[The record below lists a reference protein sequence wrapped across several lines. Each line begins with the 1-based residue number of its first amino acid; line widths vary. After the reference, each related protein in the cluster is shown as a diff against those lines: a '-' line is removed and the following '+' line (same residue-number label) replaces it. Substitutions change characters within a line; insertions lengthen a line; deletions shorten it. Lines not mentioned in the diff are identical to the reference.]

1 MSKFNIGDKVLVRND
16 LVLNQ
21 LYSNE
26 DHSFADVVNSTMIEY
41 LGKVVT
47 IKAELNGT
55 YSLEEVGF
63 TWLDEMLEEY
73 IVGIDLSAEKEQTSE
88 LEEKVMVEFDN
99 IEVGDKLVLRS
110 DLELWGSY
118 NGLGFVEGME
128 KYIGQVVTV
137 ASIDEQDK
145 DFQIEGD
152 TMYYYNAE
160 MVESFAERVGEPVA
174 TTGELAVIP
183 VEFDV
188 IEINDESELAVGD
201 TVLIR
206 DDLEVGEEYGE
217 NDSMLHEN
225 MKQYLGQISVVTHN
239 YRDGDVDLKID
250 DENFWN
256 IEMLVGKVVPK
267 EEELDFDFEFDELLS
282 VLEEPVA
289 EPVAVAVAVAEA
301 PLEFK
306 YKVGDKVRV
315 REDLIVGNNYSNEEG
330 TLFAD
335 TYDSVV
341 ADMYDLR
348 GKEVTI
354 TRVNENSYGKYHI
367 SGSARNW
374 TDGMLE
380 TVAPKIVE
388 NFVINEMASFGLQV
402 ERVIFNEPATVLFYT
417 VPNYKTGTFSKP
429 RKVVAKC
436 KSGDTFDRETGMKV
450 CLLSAMRKEATREL
464 NKI

>member
-16 LVLNQ
+16 LVLNR

-26 DHSFADVVNSTMIEY
+26 DHSFADVVNSIMIEY

-110 DLELWGSY
+110 DLELFESY

-128 KYIGQVVTV
+128 KFIGQVVTV
-137 ASIDEQDK
+137 VSIDKQDK

-152 TMYYYNAE
+152 TSYYYNAE
-160 MVESFAERVGEPVA
+160 MVESFAERVGESVA
-174 TTGELAVIP
+174 TTGELAVMP

-188 IEINDESELAVGD
+188 IAINDESELAVGD

-217 NDSMLHEN
+217 NDSMLHEG
-225 MKQYLGQISVVTHN
+225 MKQYLGKISVVTHN
-239 YRDGDVDLKID
+239 YRDGDVDLEID

-267 EEELDFDFEFDELLS
+267 EEELDFDFEFDELP
-282 VLEEPVA
+282 VLEEPVV
-289 EPVAVAVAVAEA
+289 EPVAVAKA

-315 REDLIVGNNYSNEEG
+315 REDLIVGNNYSHAEG
-330 TLFAD
+330 TLRENV
-335 TYDSVV
+335 YDVV
-341 ADMYDLR
+341 VSPMGDLR
-348 GKEVTI
+348 GKEATI
-354 TRVNENSYGKYHI
+354 TEVDAWGNGKYSI
-367 SGSARNW
+367 SGSEHNW

-380 TVAPKIVE
+380 AVAPKIVE

-402 ERVIFNEPATVLFYT
+402 ERVIFNEPATILFYT

-429 RKVVAKC
+429 RKVIAKC